1 MEMEEKQ
8 IHTIIVNKVSIIYL
22 HKKKKHETNTFQSR
36 MFSDHTLKI
45 DHNYNMYILV

>member
-22 HKKKKHETNTFQSR
+22 HKKKTRDQ
-36 MFSDHTLKI
+36 
-45 DHNYNMYILV
+45 YIPVSNVLWSHIEDWSQL